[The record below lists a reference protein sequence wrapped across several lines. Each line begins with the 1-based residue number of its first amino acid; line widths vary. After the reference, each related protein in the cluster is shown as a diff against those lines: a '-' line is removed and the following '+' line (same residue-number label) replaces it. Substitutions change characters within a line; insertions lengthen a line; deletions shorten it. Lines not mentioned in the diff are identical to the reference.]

1 MKRRKFIRLS
11 ALAAISLQ
19 SSLSLTGCGGSST
32 KGTTQLNAVTIDDK
46 VRAITALQSENEGLH
61 TQVKEKSASLLDS
74 SDTAALFQKFQNNE
88 LTLTPNA
95 TDLYF
100 PQNELWSSYQASHS
114 LAYEHLTSQLTKLKA
129 SFRIY
134 DYKQTQQKQNSVL
147 SAAQTAP
154 ENSPAVDSAVTTFLQ
169 AVEDF
174 KNLKF
179 GAVAL
184 DGLTLSIK
192 LVYVVI
198 EQVKDSTAGQYML
211 GLVFG
216 AIESLLKNIQQKSL
230 ANLDFSSN
238 QDIALSIAKMALAII
253 SVQSLSTISTYSP
266 QRSALNAAATENATD
281 TETATLIQNLVLQS
295 QLISTL
301 MAIINNIIAEVVQA
315 TTTLAGNVTDPN
327 YQLTD
332 ADKALI
338 ASLKPLSS
346 VLALLGLI
354 VKALLSFY
362 HNNIAQSEQSGAMQ
376 GDAQT
381 YAPLFGNPTNPYEST
396 FSQFTSQNY
405 DTLFANNP
413 LLAQLLQELGVLNPD
428 FTTSSSAEAAS
439 ATADAESQAFAFA
452 AAVANPS
459 YVVNETTTSQA
470 SDFATHLADL
480 AYQFVMKIEN
490 DAYTFAMKGMEYGY
504 LFASKGEEVGLM
516 ADRILFMAVQIG
528 AMADR
533 IGEMA
538 DRIVYTEQL
547 IVYTEM
553 LILDF
558 GMLIYGSMKQ
568 ISNFLLM
575 GMAIIFDREWYTQ
588 ADQSNDPV
596 LNIISEMTQKML
608 FDMKV
613 YEKQVLEN
621 QLKLRELTL
630 KALDWIQ
637 GKY

>member
-1 MKRRKFIRLS
+1 MKRRKFIHLS
-11 ALAAISLQ
+11 ALTALSLQ
-19 SSLSLTGCGGSST
+19 SSLTLTGCGSSSS
-32 KGTTQLNAVTIDDK
+32 KKPMQLNAATIDDK
-46 VRAITALQSENEGLH
+46 VRSITTLQSENELLH
-61 TQVKEKSASLLDS
+61 TQIKQKSASLLDS
-74 SDTAALFQKFQNNE
+74 SAAAELFQKFQNNE

-95 TDLYF
+95 TDIYF

-134 DYKQTQQKQNSVL
+134 DYKQTQNKQNALLNATLAV
-147 SAAQTAP
+147 P
-154 ENSPAVDSAVTTFLQ
+154 KNSPAIDSAVTTFLQ

-198 EQVKDSTAGQYML
+198 EQVKDSAAGQYML

-216 AIESLLKNIQQKSL
+216 AIESLLKSIQEKSL
-230 ANLDFSSN
+230 ANLDLSSN

-253 SVQSLSTISTYSP
+253 SVQSLSTIATYSP
-266 QRSALNAAATENATD
+266 QRSTLNATATEDATD
-281 TETATLIQNLVLQS
+281 TETTTLIQNLVLQS
-295 QLISTL
+295 QLIATL
-301 MAIINNIIAEVVQA
+301 MAIINKIIAEVVQA

-327 YQLTD
+327 YELSD

-338 ASLKPLSS
+338 ASLKPLAS
-346 VLALLGLI
+346 VLTLLGLI

-381 YAPLFGNPTNPYEST
+381 FAALFGTPTNPYDST

-405 DTLFANNP
+405 ETLFASNP
-413 LLAQLLQELGVLNPD
+413 LLAQLLQDLNVINPN
-428 FTTSSSAEAAS
+428 FETSTSAEAAK
-439 ATADAESQAFAFA
+439 ATADAESQAFVFA
-452 AAVANPS
+452 TAVANPS
-459 YVVNETTTSQA
+459 YNIDATTTSQA

-480 AYQFVMKIEN
+480 AYEFVMKIEN

-504 LFASKGEEVGLM
+504 LFASKGEEVGVM

-528 AMADR
+528 VMADR

-568 ISNFLLM
+568 ISDFLLM
-575 GMAIIFDREWYTQ
+575 GMAIIFDRKWYTPS
-588 ADQSNDPV
+588 DQSNDPV
-596 LNIISEMTQKML
+596 LNIISEMTKKML

-613 YEKQVLEN
+613 YEKQVLSN
-621 QLKLRELTL
+621 QLELRELTL

-637 GKY
+637 GEY